1 MAFFIKI
8 QFHSEFNSFGERWF
22 LQEMTFAFLIYPINI
37 YMYDRFIDALFLTL
51 LFALLFVSSYTVVE
65 AGTKSKVTS
74 CIFIK
79 ESIVEKNT

>member
-1 MAFFIKI
+1 MNHLKRPISVTEYWNNLSIFCL
-8 QFHSEFNSFGERWF
+8 G
-22 LQEMTFAFLIYPINI
+22 IYIESIGANHKI